1 MLLLVF
7 VEATHGNSGVC
18 DSHEKKRQKKVNST
32 SEVFHSGREGHMLK
46 VQFSS
51 VAQSCL
57 TLCDAMGCSLP
68 GHPVYHQLPEFS
80 RTHVH

>member
-46 VQFSS
+46 VQFMEEST
-51 VAQSCL
+51 CL
-57 TLCDAMGCSLP
+57 TSDYTTKPQS
-68 GHPVYHQLPEFS
+68 S
-80 RTHVH
+80 RQCGIGTKTDI